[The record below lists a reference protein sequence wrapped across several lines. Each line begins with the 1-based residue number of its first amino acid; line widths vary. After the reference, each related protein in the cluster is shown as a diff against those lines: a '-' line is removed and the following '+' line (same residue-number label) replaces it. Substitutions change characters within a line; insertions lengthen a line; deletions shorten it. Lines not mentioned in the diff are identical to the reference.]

1 MEVSLHPELQAF
13 VDQQVIAGNYQNPSE
28 MINAGLLL
36 LRDHEEMMPAD
47 PAELAELRRQIA
59 IGIDQANRGD
69 FVDNLSREELAELR
83 RKFQEGVDPLDR
95 GESSE
100 WDAEEIKAEG
110 RRLLVEKRKAAP

>member
-36 LRDHEEMMPAD
+36 LRDHEETMPAD

-59 IGIDQANRGD
+59 IGIEQANRGD
-69 FVDNLSREELAELR
+69 FVEFDAAEIAAEGLKLLASR
-83 RKFQEGVDPLDR
+83 RKP
-95 GESSE
+95 
-100 WDAEEIKAEG
+100 
-110 RRLLVEKRKAAP
+110 

>member
-13 VDQQVIAGNYQNPSE
+13 IDAQVNAGHYQNPSD

-59 IGIDQANRGD
+59 IGIEQANRGD
-69 FVDNLSREELAELR
+69 FVEFDAAEIAAEGLKILASR
-83 RKFQEGVDPLDR
+83 RKP
-95 GESSE
+95 
-100 WDAEEIKAEG
+100 
-110 RRLLVEKRKAAP
+110 